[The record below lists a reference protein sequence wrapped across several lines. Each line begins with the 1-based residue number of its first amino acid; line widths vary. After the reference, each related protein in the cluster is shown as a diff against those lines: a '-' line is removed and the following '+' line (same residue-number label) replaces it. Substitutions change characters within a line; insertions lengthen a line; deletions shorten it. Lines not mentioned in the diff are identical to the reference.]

1 MRVRLEDI
9 SQSYGT
15 HRLFGGLTLDI
26 PSGELFT
33 LLGPSGCG
41 KTTLLRMLAGF
52 VAPDAGRI
60 LFGDRDVTRLPAYKR
75 GVGMVFQ
82 DYALF
87 PDRSIVA
94 NVAYGL
100 DARGVPR
107 DEARARAL
115 AMLDRVGLGNL
126 SERLPGALSGGQRQ
140 RVATARA
147 LVIGPELLLLDE
159 PLSALDVKLR
169 VELRALV
176 RELQQEARITTV
188 FVTHD
193 QEEALS
199 LSDCVAVMDH
209 GRIVQIGTP
218 EAIYG
223 APASGFAADFIGSAN
238 VLPIERVHGGEPTGT
253 VRVVVAGH
261 AFTVAGA
268 VGGDRRSLA
277 LAVRREA
284 VQLSDAAGAA
294 LGPNEVDGTIEIVE
308 FRGNITGYRI
318 ATPIGP
324 LYVDAWTAVAG
335 RPRRRGEPVRLR
347 VPEQSVIV
355 ETAA

>member
-1 MRVRLEDI
+1 MRVRLEGI
-9 SQSYGT
+9 SQSYGA
-15 HRLFGGLTLDI
+15 HRLFDGLTLDI

-60 LFGDRDVTRLPAYKR
+60 LFSDRDVTALPAHRR

-87 PDRSIVA
+87 PDRSVLA
-94 NVAYGL
+94 NVVYGL
-100 DARGVPR
+100 HARGVGR

-115 AMLDRVGLGNL
+115 AMLERVGLAEHAL
-126 SERLPGALSGGQRQ
+126 RLPGALSGGQRQ

-147 LVIGPELLLLDE
+147 LVIGPDLLLLDE

-176 RELQQEARITTV
+176 RELQREARITTV

-199 LSDCVAVMDH
+199 LSDNVAVMDH
-209 GRIVQIGTP
+209 GRIVQIGAP
-218 EAIYG
+218 EAIYR
-223 APASGFAADFIGSAN
+223 APASLFAADFIGSAN
-238 VLPIERVHGGEPTGT
+238 VLPIERIEAGERPAMARVFIAGYAFAVQGT
-253 VRVVVAGH
+253 PSAGVR
-261 AFTVAGA
+261 
-268 VGGDRRSLA
+268 RPA
-277 LAVRREA
+277 LAVRRETVA
-284 VQLSDAAGAA
+284 ISDATDAAVGA
-294 LGPNEVDGTIEIVE
+294 NDIDGTIEDVE
-308 FRGNITGYRI
+308 FRGSVTGYRI
-318 ATPIGP
+318 ATPIGA

-335 RPRRRGEPVRLR
+335 RPRRRGDLVRLHL
-347 VPEQSVIV
+347 PEHSVVV
-355 ETAA
+355 EAAP